1 MRAKPQSF
9 LRHREHVCQLSS
21 SIVMST
27 YPNML
32 EPLIGPTVESLSL
45 EMDEKF
51 PPINPHPKEELA
63 SIMYKAGQRS
73 VVEWYKERTDNNGDP
88 ISTH

>member
-1 MRAKPQSF
+1 MKGKPQSF
-9 LRHREHVCQLSS
+9 LILSQLECQLSL
-21 SIVMST
+21 SIAMST

-32 EPLIGPTVESLSL
+32 EPLLGPTVNSLSL

-51 PPINPHPKEELA
+51 PPVNPHPKEELS

-73 VVEWYKERTDNNGDP
+73 VVDWYKERIDNE
-88 ISTH
+88 STSNTT